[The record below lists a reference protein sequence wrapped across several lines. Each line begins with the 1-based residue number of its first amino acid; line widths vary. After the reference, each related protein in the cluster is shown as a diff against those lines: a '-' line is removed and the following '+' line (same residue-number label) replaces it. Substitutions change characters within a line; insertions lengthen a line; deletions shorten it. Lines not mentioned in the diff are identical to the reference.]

1 MTASRPLLPD
11 LPFNKRL
18 DFVATASMCGVMEE
32 NGSYDCAAVFARLTC
47 VFEDAAGIA
56 SEGQATGLMTIQQK
70 QHAAELG
77 VLHQETGN
85 ILEELAGVL
94 SR

>member
-1 MTASRPLLPD
+1 
-11 LPFNKRL
+11 
-18 DFVATASMCGVMEE
+18 MCGAMVG
-32 NGSYDCAAVFARLTC
+32 NGSYDFAAAFARLTC

-56 SEGQATGLMTIQQK
+56 SEGQAKELPTSQQK
-70 QHAAELG
+70 QLPAELG
-77 VLHQETGN
+77 VLHQEAGN